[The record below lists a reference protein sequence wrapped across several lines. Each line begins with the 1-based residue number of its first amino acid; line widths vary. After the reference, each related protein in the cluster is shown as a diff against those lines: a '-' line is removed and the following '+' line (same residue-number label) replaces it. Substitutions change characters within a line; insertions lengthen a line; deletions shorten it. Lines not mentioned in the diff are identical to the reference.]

1 MRYKRLC
8 LYYVKSLA
16 IAHRGPTALA
26 DLIAPILG
34 GMTMKPQL
42 HLLIFIKDDFK

>member
-8 LYYVKSLA
+8 LYYVESLA
-16 IAHRGPTALA
+16 VGHRGPPALA
-26 DLIAPILG
+26 DLIAPILDE
-34 GMTMKPQL
+34 MTMKPQL